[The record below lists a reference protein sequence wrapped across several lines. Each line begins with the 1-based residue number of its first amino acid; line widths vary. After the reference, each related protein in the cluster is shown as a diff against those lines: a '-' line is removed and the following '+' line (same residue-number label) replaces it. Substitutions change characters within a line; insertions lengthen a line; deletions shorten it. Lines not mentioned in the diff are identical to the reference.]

1 MFRASPACGASL
13 ARVPFAERRG
23 GFFPPLDAQGGMNG
37 GLGQSTPTALELK
50 ATRHRDN
57 RYIQYQ
63 SPCPSLQSGA
73 VAQLGERVNG
83 IDEVRGSSPLSSTNT
98 SHAPTSF
105 QRKPEP
111 TAAERPPRTLDPSFG
126 STLRPNGTEI
136 ITQ

>member
-1 MFRASPACGASL
+1 MHPLRAALRLHASPSRSEGEVFSL
-13 ARVPFAERRG
+13 
-23 GFFPPLDAQGGMNG
+23 PLDAQGGMNE
-37 GLGQSTPTALELK
+37 GLDQSTPTALELK

-105 QRKPEP
+105 RRKPEP